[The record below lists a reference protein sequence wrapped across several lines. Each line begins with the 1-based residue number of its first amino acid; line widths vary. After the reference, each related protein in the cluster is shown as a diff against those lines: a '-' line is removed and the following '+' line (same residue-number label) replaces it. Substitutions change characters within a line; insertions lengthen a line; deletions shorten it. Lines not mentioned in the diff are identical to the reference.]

1 MNTDSESPRPR
12 PGSREHLHD
21 RVPAFL
27 ATLVGGAVAMGV
39 NAPLTS
45 PDDLIGNAR
54 SVAAASL
61 IAAVIA
67 GIIWARLPGDIQ
79 GRARVFNIVLTVML
93 VLVVVATAL
102 IEFVGEI
109 SNVLRYVIPLGAIVT
124 IFASVLTPVIERWK
138 HRSGL
143 IFVAIALPLAMLVIG
158 YWLTSN
164 EFGFTE
170 VPSLSL
176 PPPPA

>member
-1 MNTDSESPRPR
+1 MYTDSEPPRPVSGLR
-12 PGSREHLHD
+12 AHVQD
-21 RVPAFL
+21 RLPAFL

-54 SVAAASL
+54 SVAMVSL
-61 IAAVIA
+61 IGAFIA
-67 GIIWARLPGDIQ
+67 GTVWGRLSGDIQ
-79 GRARVFNIVLTVML
+79 RRSRVFNIVLTVTL
-93 VLVVVATAL
+93 ALVVIAAVV
-102 IEFVGEI
+102 IENVGDI
-109 SNVLRYVIPLGAIVT
+109 SNTIRYVIPLAAVVT
-124 IFASVLTPVIERWK
+124 IFASVLTPTIERWK
-138 HRSGL
+138 NRTGL
-143 IFVAIALPLAMLVIG
+143 MWIGLFLPLVILALG

-170 VPSLSL
+170 APSLSL

>member
-1 MNTDSESPRPR
+1 MNNETPEARPSLR
-12 PGSREHLHD
+12 GHIQNRI
-21 RVPAFL
+21 PAFVS
-27 ATLVGGAVAMGV
+27 TLLGGAVAMGV

-45 PDDLIGNAR
+45 PDDLIGNAS
-54 SVAAASL
+54 SVAVVSL
-61 IAAVIA
+61 FGAIVA
-67 GIIWARLPGDIQ
+67 GMIWARLRGDVQ
-79 GRARVFNIVLTVML
+79 SRSRSFNVILTVL
-93 VLVVVATAL
+93 LILVVIAAAV

-109 SNVLRYVIPLGAIVT
+109 SNAIRYIIPLGAVVT

-138 HRSGL
+138 SWHGF
-143 IFVAIALPLAMLVIG
+143 IWIAIVLPIAMLAVG

-170 VPSLSL
+170 APSLSL